1 MKTAVLI
8 NYSACNHTGKKKWL
22 QIREKVISLL
32 PGDTI
37 YIPYETPFNTK
48 NCLSRL
54 IGEEGITSIISAGGD
69 GSINHILNNL
79 MEIMNGRLTGMCLG
93 AIGLGSSNDF
103 LKPYGLQIRGI
114 PCRIHFEGSKLSDI
128 GVVQYKDEKNEWRSR
143 LFIINAS
150 LGVTADANQ
159 LFNRGDLIIRTLKS
173 HAVDFTILYT
183 ALKTLITHKNKEIH
197 IKENGSWNSMRFANI
212 SITKSPYISGGFH
225 YDRCPAR
232 DSGQFGYHCAGDISR
247 LEIIRT
253 LMDLSKGNFQDTIK
267 KKTLFLSQVEIS
279 SDKVMALE
287 TDGEIQLG
295 RDFRFSTIPRAIK
308 LAV

>member
-8 NYSACNHTGKKKWL
+8 NYSACNHTGKQKWL

-48 NCLSRL
+48 KCLSDL
-54 IGEEGITSIISAGGD
+54 IRNEGVTSFISAGGD
-69 GSINHILNNL
+69 GSINLILNSL
-79 MEIMNGRLTGMCLG
+79 MELTDGRLAGICLG

-103 LKPYGLQIRGI
+103 LKPNGLQIKGI
-114 PCRIHFEGSKLSDI
+114 PCRIHFEKSVLSDI
-128 GVVQYKDEKNEWRSR
+128 GVVHFKTESNKWRSR
-143 LFIINAS
+143 SFLINAS
-150 LGVTADANQ
+150 LGITADANQ

-173 HAVDFTILYT
+173 RALDFTILYT
-183 ALKTLITHKNKEIH
+183 AVKTLLTHRNKEIR
-197 IKENGSWNSMRFANI
+197 IIEKGSRKAMRFANI

-225 YDRCPAR
+225 YERCPAR
-232 DSGQFGYHCAGDISR
+232 DSGQFGFHYAGDMSR

-253 LMDLSKGNFQDTIK
+253 LLDLSRGKFGETMK
-267 KKTLFLSQVEIS
+267 KKTLFLNQIELSSEQVLA
-279 SDKVMALE
+279 ME

-295 RDFRFSTIPRAIK
+295 NTFRFSTIPRAIK